1 MIPVRSQWGHYSL
14 PRLME
19 YKWNLVVIY
28 GDYNYSWE
36 NQHIDYRVIVRWSYS
51 DDMEIVHRIVRL
63 SRGNQPFWSNSWII
77 GMVFI
82 PKIDGDMFLIC
93 SWYVLDMFLVCS
105 WWFLDV
111 FLICSWYVLD
121 MFLVCSWWFL
131 DVFLICSWCVL
142 DMFLVCSWWF
152 LDVFLICSWCVFDS
166 WCVLDMF
173 WSPCTFSQHQIT
185 KQSVM
190 PSTFLS
196 WWVLRTPPT
205 SCHLWVL
212 EDYFPLKVGNS
223 QCLCH
228 VRE

>member
-36 NQHIDYRVIVRWSYS
+36 NQHIDYRVIVRWPYS
-51 DDMEIVHRIVRL
+51 NDMEIIHWIVGL

-82 PKIDGDMFLIC
+82 PKINGDMFLIC
-93 SWYVLDMFLVCS
+93 SWYVLDMLLICS
-105 WWFLDV
+105 WYVLGM

-121 MFLVCSWWFL
+121 
-131 DVFLICSWCVL
+131 DFLIC
-142 DMFLVCSWWF
+142 
-152 LDVFLICSWCVFDS
+152 S

-196 WWVLRTPPT
+196 WWVLRTPPPT

-223 QCLCH
+223 QGLCH

>member
-19 YKWNLVVIY
+19 YKWNLVGIY

-36 NQHIDYRVIVRWSYS
+36 NQHIDYRAIVRWSYS
-51 DDMEIVHRIVRL
+51 DDMEIVHWIVRL

-82 PKIDGDMFLIC
+82 PKIDGDMFL
-93 SWYVLDMFLVCS
+93 M
-105 WWFLDV
+105 
-111 FLICSWYVLD
+111 
-121 MFLVCSWWFL
+121 
-131 DVFLICSWCVL
+131 CSWCVP
-142 DMFLVCSWWF
+142 
-152 LDVFLICSWCVFDS
+152 
-166 WCVLDMF
+166 DMF

-190 PSTFLS
+190 PSTFLR
-196 WWVLRTPPT
+196 WWVLRTPPPS

-212 EDYFPLKVGNS
+212 EDYFPTRKWAILRVYVMWENS
-223 QCLCH
+223 
-228 VRE
+228 E